1 VGIFILSGV
10 VPCFFICSTSGL
22 LDVSIPWD
30 ALRYRVSNRIFLGVI
45 MDPIF
50 GAGVVYLILALLVG
64 LYARGKGRSGLGFF
78 LLSVVFSPLIGF
90 IIALIVAPIKKN

>member
-1 VGIFILSGV
+1 
-10 VPCFFICSTSGL
+10 
-22 LDVSIPWD
+22 
-30 ALRYRVSNRIFLGVI
+30 

-50 GAGVVYLILALLVG
+50 GAGIVYLFLALLVG

-90 IIALIVAPIKKN
+90 IIALIVSPIKKN